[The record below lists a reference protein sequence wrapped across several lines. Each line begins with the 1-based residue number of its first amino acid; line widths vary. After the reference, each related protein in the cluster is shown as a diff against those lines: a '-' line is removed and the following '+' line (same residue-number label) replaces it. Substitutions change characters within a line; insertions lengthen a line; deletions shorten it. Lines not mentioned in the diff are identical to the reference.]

1 MGIGSPDV
9 LFDGGPIME
18 GTWFNPT
25 TGDRFT
31 VRDSFFEDNNYV
43 VVTTDGR
50 TLTYSQFQNY
60 VKDTTPGAADKP
72 RLRDN
77 ANKKASKDELPPE
90 VLAMAEGMDGKK
102 DANDMIQ
109 EMYDELLLPE
119 DKDIIYGPAEAS
131 SAPDKGLGRIFQEE
145 APQQA
150 AAPKEDPDFMIIEKA
165 LGSKDSVR
173 VDISTIWN
181 EIPSKEITLLNEVMN
196 IPLDRIADWYADRIL
211 RQLDLNELRARL
223 TSTMKSA
230 LYEAMSSDVLP
241 ESSAPKEPEA
251 PKAPKAPKK
260 PASPRKPAT
269 PKSPGRKRT
278 ESKASK

>member
-1 MGIGSPDV
+1 MGIGSSDV

-18 GTWFNPT
+18 GTWFNPK

-72 RLRDN
+72 RPRDN

-102 DANDMIQ
+102 DANDMMQ
-109 EMYDELLLPE
+109 EMYDEMLLPE
-119 DKDIIYGPAEAS
+119 DKDIIYGPAEAP
-131 SAPDKGLGRIFQEE
+131 SAPDKDLGRIFQEE
-145 APQQA
+145 APVQVTP
-150 AAPKEDPDFMIIEKA
+150 PKGDPDFMIIEKA

-173 VDISTIWN
+173 VDINAIWN
-181 EIPSKEITLLNEVMN
+181 EIPGKEITLLNEVMN
-196 IPLDRIADWYADRIL
+196 ISLDRIADWYADRIL
-211 RQLDLNELRARL
+211 RQLDLNELRASL
-223 TSTMKSA
+223 ASTMKSA
-230 LYEAMSSDVLP
+230 LYEAMSLDVIKEP
-241 ESSAPKEPEA
+241 AAPKT
-251 PKAPKAPKK
+251 PKTPKK
-260 PASPRKPAT
+260 PASPRRSAT
-269 PKSPGRKRT
+269 PKKPAAPK
-278 ESKASK
+278 SKASK